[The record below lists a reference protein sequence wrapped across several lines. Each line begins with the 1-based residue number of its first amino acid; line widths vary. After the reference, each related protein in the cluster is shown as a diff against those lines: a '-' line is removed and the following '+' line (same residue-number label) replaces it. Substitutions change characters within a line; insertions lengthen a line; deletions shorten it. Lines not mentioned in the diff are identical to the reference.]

1 MITDVELTPGQQAF
15 REEVEA
21 WTRENC
27 RPEHV
32 AECDEKGEPPL
43 DLYPKLAEKGWLAIG
58 LPAEWGGFGGAVEI
72 AILMEELD
80 RSFIQLGSLVSR
92 GAIYP
97 CGLLLHYGTGEQ
109 RQRWI
114 PKIVAGEVRSCVG
127 ISEPQAG
134 SDAASLATRA
144 EPDGN
149 GGWVVNG
156 EKLYLSGLHYSTF
169 VLLAARTD
177 PDAPKHS
184 GVTVFMVDCDSPG
197 IEATRL
203 KTLGAWQNSTYHAWL
218 RDVRVPG
225 DRVLGQLHNGW
236 KVLGGHLER
245 ERMILCARAV
255 GAARAVLDQAVAYA
269 REREQFGKPLAEF
282 QVIQHKLAD
291 IAIELHV
298 ARAATYELARKI
310 QAGRDCRVE
319 ANLVKVFASEM
330 LVRAADAGL
339 QVMGGQGYLRSSDMQ
354 RQYRDA
360 RLLTIGGGTSEVLR
374 NVVARAL
381 LKQPR

>member
-1 MITDVELTPGQQAF
+1 MITDVELAPQQLAF

-21 WTRENC
+21 WTAENC
-27 RPEHV
+27 SPEQV
-32 AECDEKGEPPL
+32 EECDERGEPPL
-43 DLYPKLAEKGWLAIG
+43 HLYPKLAEKGWLAVG
-58 LPAEWGGFGGAVEI
+58 LPDQWGGFGGAVEI

-80 RSFIQLGSLVSR
+80 RSFIQLGSMVSR

-97 CGLLLHYGTGEQ
+97 SGLLVHHGSDEQ
-109 RQRWI
+109 RRHWL
-114 PKIVAGEVRSCVG
+114 PKILAGEARSCVG

-134 SDAASLATRA
+134 SDAAALATRA
-144 EPDGN
+144 EPDGG
-149 GGWVVNG
+149 GGWVLNG
-156 EKLYLSGLHYSTF
+156 EKLYLSGLHYSQF
-169 VLLAARTD
+169 VLLAARSD
-177 PDAPKHS
+177 PQAPKHR

-197 IEATRL
+197 IEAARL
-203 KTLGAWQNSTYHAWL
+203 RTLGAWQNSTYHVHL
-218 RDVRVPG
+218 RDVRVPA
-225 DRVLGQLHNGW
+225 DRVLGELHNGW
-236 KVLGGHLER
+236 RVLGGHLER

-255 GAARAVLDQAVAYA
+255 GAGRAILQQATDYA
-269 REREQFGKPLAEF
+269 RRREQFGQPIADF

-310 QAGRDCRVE
+310 DAGRDCRVE

-330 LVRAADAGL
+330 VVRAADAGL
-339 QVMGGQGYLRSSDMQ
+339 QVMGGVGYLRSSDMQ

-381 LKQPR
+381 LKEGR